1 MTDFT
6 SNFWDERYSSH
17 EYVYGI
23 DPNEFFKQQI
33 KNILPGKLLLPGE
46 GEGRNAVYAAKHG
59 WLVEA
64 FDQSTNAQ
72 IKALNLAKKNN
83 VNINYSV
90 IDLKKLTPA
99 ENYYNAAA
107 IIFVH
112 FDSEERSV
120 FHQSIIDSLKP
131 GGKLIL
137 EVFSKNQLGK
147 NSGGP
152 QNIEML

>member
-1 MTDFT
+1 M
-6 SNFWDERYSSH
+6 
-17 EYVYGI
+17 
-23 DPNEFFKQQI
+23 
-33 KNILPGKLLLPGE
+33 LLPGE

-112 FDSEERSV
+112 FNSHFKCDERGEV
-120 FHQSIIDSLKP
+120 KEMSINNENKQVSDLH
-131 GGKLIL
+131 
-137 EVFSKNQLGK
+137 N
-147 NSGGP
+147 N
-152 QNIEML
+152 N